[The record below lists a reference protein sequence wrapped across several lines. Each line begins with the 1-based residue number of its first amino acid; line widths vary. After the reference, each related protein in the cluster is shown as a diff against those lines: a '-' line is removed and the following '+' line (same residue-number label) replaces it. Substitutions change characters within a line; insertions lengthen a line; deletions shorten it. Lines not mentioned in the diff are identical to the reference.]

1 MAIGSAL
8 ETSQR
13 NTFSENVALPIS
25 IPGLTRDILSHG
37 DLIATVRPYVQI
49 IGRIY
54 GPHWQDP
61 RYKLY
66 CLREGGFSFPAYE
79 EYISETLTRA
89 NGLTK
94 IITNEAPSLAYEAD
108 ISTLSQQFLM
118 YGACLNGYKTTS
130 NSIRGFVAN
139 LSDNGPENEPD
150 VLENIFKFSLKPH
163 DKALN
168 YSPYEIVKTGI
179 SKLNPAL
186 IKALSI
192 YWGLIPSEGGV
203 EQTGREMLNIDRHL
217 LFDYATEAKEA
228 IERLV
233 MQGRIE
239 KFPPNRRSVKD
250 VLSELISLEVPRTGA
265 DRILFGANRIE
276 IAQQFAATNPEG
288 ADISPLCKSVIRF
301 LGEQLAN
308 NRFPTMGEISAN
320 LEITMGDVNNAVA
333 RILALKNAR
342 ESGGTLALNTTS
354 GQIRPNGNRD
364 RLIKWGQ
371 TNPEAL
377 FTLLNT
383 LDPNSREAFELL
395 VKQNEAGYYL
405 DIEQITAQWQLTHP
419 ENKSGFMADYWAKKL
434 WGMVPQEWRSQQ
446 LSSMQ
451 SASPEVFSTEKSIN
465 ISPKQP
471 IEQDIAVI
479 PEKVRVMNKRLLQMM
494 GVGKAIISPKLVN
507 REREVGFWREIVPKR
522 IIEQYPNER
531 DLYDCGIAILP
542 DGLLVDRLIVE
553 AVGWLLSNYS
563 EKDLAL
569 NLCAEQE
576 AIDVRIDIIHHL
588 FERCKLKG
596 IKYTELVTTYEKMII
611 RQPLQGL
618 TGKDEKLQ
626 IYSTKESLVI

>member
-13 NTFSENVALPIS
+13 CAFSENVAIPIS
-25 IPGLTRDILSHG
+25 IPDLTRDILSHG
-37 DLIATVRPYVQI
+37 DLIATVRPSVQR

-54 GPHWQDP
+54 GPYWQDP
-61 RYKLY
+61 RYKGH
-66 CLREGGFSFPAYE
+66 CLKEGDFSFPAYE
-79 EYISETLTRA
+79 KYISETLTQA
-89 NGLTK
+89 NGLTE
-94 IITNEAPSLAYEAD
+94 IITSEAPSLANEEV
-108 ISTLSQQFLM
+108 ILSLSQQFLM
-118 YGACLNGYKTTS
+118 YGACLNGGKTTS
-130 NSIRGFVAN
+130 NSLRGFVSN
-139 LSDNGPENEPD
+139 LRANGPENEPD

-163 DKALN
+163 DKSLN

-203 EQTGREMLNIDRHL
+203 EQTGRDMLNIDRHL

-265 DRILFGANRIE
+265 GRILFGANRIE

-288 ADISPLCKSVIRF
+288 ADISPLCRSVIRF
-301 LGEQLAN
+301 LGQQLTN
-308 NRFPTMGEISAN
+308 NRFPTMEEISAN
-320 LEITMGDVNNAVA
+320 LEITMGDVNNAVT
-333 RILALKNAR
+333 RILALKSAR
-342 ESGGTLALNTTS
+342 ESGATLSLNTTS

-371 TNPEAL
+371 ANPVAL
-377 FTLLNT
+377 FTLLET

-395 VKQNEAGYYL
+395 VRQNEAGYYL
-405 DIEQITAQWQLTHP
+405 DIAQITEHWQLTHP

-434 WGMVPQEWRSQQ
+434 WGMVPQEGQSQQ
-446 LSSMQ
+446 SSTIQ
-451 SASPEVFSTEKSIN
+451 VPIPKVCTTQKPVN
-465 ISPKQP
+465 ISSKHR
-471 IEQDIAVI
+471 IEQGITVMPINVIA
-479 PEKVRVMNKRLLQMM
+479 MNKRFLQMI
-494 GVGKAIISPKLVN
+494 GIGKTIIPPSFAK
-507 REREVGFWREIVPKR
+507 RASEIEFWCEIVPKQIKER
-522 IIEQYPNER
+522 YPNKR
-531 DLYDCGIAILP
+531 DLYDCGIGILP
-542 DGLLVDRLIVE
+542 DGLFVDRLIVE
-553 AVGWLLSNYS
+553 AVGWLLSDYS

-569 NLCAEQE
+569 NLSVDQE
-576 AIDVRIDIIHHL
+576 VIDVRIDIIHHL
-588 FERCKLKG
+588 LEQCKLKG
-596 IKYTELVTTYEKMII
+596 IKYTELVATYEKMII
-611 RQPLQGL
+611 RQPLQEL
-618 TGKDEKLQ
+618 TGEGEKLR